1 MNKSILIGN
10 VGNDPVL
17 ANTTGTP
24 VCNVSFATH
33 ESWTDQTTKQR
44 QEKTE
49 WHRLVLFGQSA
60 TNFVQYVKKGRLLS
74 IEGRLQ
80 TRRYE
85 GKAFTFN
92 ADPKLQQPV
101 MYGDNTQAQV
111 AAKST
116 EIVVTHWEFEGANP
130 DKSAYAGGGQAFVMT
145 TGPQAAVVVG
155 NSNMPAG
162 TQANL
167 FSTPPD
173 GV

>member
-33 ESWTDQTTKQR
+33 EHWTDQTTKAKMER
-44 QEKTE
+44 TE

-92 ADPKLQQPV
+92 ADAKLQQPI
-101 MYGDNTQAQV
+101 MYGDNTQALV
-111 AAKST
+111 AAKAT

-130 DKSAYAGGGQAFVMT
+130 DKSAYAADAGQAVVAPGT
-145 TGPQAAVVVG
+145 AVVG
-155 NSNMPAG
+155 NVNVPAG